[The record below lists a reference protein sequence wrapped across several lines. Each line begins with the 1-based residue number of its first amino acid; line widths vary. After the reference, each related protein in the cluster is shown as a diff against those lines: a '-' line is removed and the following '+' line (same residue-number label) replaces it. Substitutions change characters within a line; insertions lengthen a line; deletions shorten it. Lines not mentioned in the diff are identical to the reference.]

1 MLKKLAQIALITI
14 SLSAVSLNASAET
27 MMDSVHS
34 LQTQWAEIKYQ
45 TFDEDDQVKKLTA
58 LADEA
63 KTLSESH
70 PNDAEPKIWYGI
82 ILSTRAGVKGGLG
95 ALKDVKH
102 AKKLFEDALK
112 LNPNALDGSA
122 YTSLGA
128 LYYQVPGWPIGFG
141 DDDKAEE
148 LLKKSVTMNP
158 DSIDSLYFYGEY
170 LVDQKRYAEAE
181 QVLQHALKAAP
192 RPNRK
197 VADAGRR
204 QEIQA
209 SLSTIKGKNRSF
221 IRSIVRYANYVKYDS
236 QGRIQIPEILLNYSK
251 IEKNVCIIGVIK
263 KIEIWDPKIL
273 TEYESKKNILS
284 DNDFDELANEIN
296 F

>member
-14 SLSAVSLNASAET
+14 SLSALSINASAET
-27 MMDSVHS
+27 MMDSIHS

-45 TFDEDDQVKKLTA
+45 TFHEEDQVKKLTA
-58 LADEA
+58 LVDEA
-63 KTLSESH
+63 KALSQEH
-70 PNDAEPKIWYGI
+70 QNNAEPKIWYGI
-82 ILSTRAGVKGGLG
+82 ILSTRAGIKGGLG
-95 ALKDVKH
+95 ALKDVKY
-102 AKKLFEDALK
+102 AKKLFEEALK

-158 DSIDSLYFYGEY
+158 DSIDSLYFFGDY

-209 SLSTIKGKNRSF
+209 SLSTIKDK
-221 IRSIVRYANYVKYDS
+221 
-236 QGRIQIPEILLNYSK
+236 LN
-251 IEKNVCIIGVIK
+251 
-263 KIEIWDPKIL
+263 
-273 TEYESKKNILS
+273 
-284 DNDFDELANEIN
+284 
-296 F
+296 

>member
-1 MLKKLAQIALITI
+1 MHRQDLQTNSDSAERESFHQSSPNSREETGSETERRFPERLNKEHIKNLPLLAFEGKIHLISETKDLSDAIKILRRDSILGFDITDVMFKGSAEDLKKTDITQPAI
-14 SLSAVSLNASAET
+14 FIHSTILFTINSTNAHAYAG
-27 MMDSVHS
+27 HS
-34 LQTQWAEIKYQ
+34 LGE
-45 TFDEDDQVKKLTA
+45 FSA
-58 LADEA
+58 LSCSGS
-63 KTLSESH
+63 L
-70 PNDAEPKIWYGI
+70 I
-82 ILSTRAGVKGGLG
+82 
-95 ALKDVKH
+95 
-102 AKKLFEDALK
+102 FEDALK

-204 QEIQA
+204 QEIQS
-209 SLSTIKGKNRSF
+209 SLSTIKDK
-221 IRSIVRYANYVKYDS
+221 
-236 QGRIQIPEILLNYSK
+236 LN
-251 IEKNVCIIGVIK
+251 
-263 KIEIWDPKIL
+263 
-273 TEYESKKNILS
+273 
-284 DNDFDELANEIN
+284 
-296 F
+296 

>member
-102 AKKLFEDALK
+102 AKKLFEDAPEKRVIDLSADFR
-112 LNPNALDGSA
+112 LNNLET
-122 YTSLGA
+122 YE
-128 LYYQVPGWPIGFG
+128 QW
-141 DDDKAEE
+141 
-148 LLKKSVTMNP
+148 
-158 DSIDSLYFYGEY
+158 YG
-170 LVDQKRYAEAE
+170 
-181 QVLQHALKAAP
+181 HAH
-192 RPNRK
+192 
-197 VADAGRR
+197 
-204 QEIQA
+204 QA
-209 SLSTIKGKNRSF
+209 RLFT
-221 IRSIVRYANYVKYDS
+221 
-236 QGRIQIPEILLNYSK
+236 P
-251 IEKNVCIIGVIK
+251 
-263 KIEIWDPKIL
+263 PK
-273 TEYESKKNILS
+273 
-284 DNDFDELANEIN
+284 
-296 F
+296 